1 MTELSKQ
8 IFVKNSGD
16 LVYTVKSI
24 ELHPSAIA
32 YLHLDLVC
40 GYDYVDPDNSDLQG
54 YVGNDK
60 FIEEVQHDMLSCDLL
75 TESITT
81 TLTDNGYRILNELP
95 KIYSKGL
102 GR

>member
-8 IFVKNSGD
+8 IYVENRNN
-16 LVYTVKSI
+16 LIYEVKSI
-24 ELHPSAIA
+24 DLQPNAMA

-40 GYDYVDPDNSDLQG
+40 GYDYIDPDNSDLQG

-81 TLTDNGYRILNELP
+81 TLNDNGYRILNELP

-102 GR
+102 NR